1 MLSARKPHAA
11 AELGIFSAYL
21 SSRSAL
27 AGQSVQHCVP
37 LVRQMGSLSKAEVG
51 EKLAVLVGEDIMTK
65 LRSAN
70 WKERLEAMGD
80 LQQLVQDM
88 KENTDVPLLF
98 QVCTCD
104 GCSPP

>member
-1 MLSARKPHAA
+1 MKRLR
-11 AELGIFSAYL
+11 FWQVCT
-21 SSRSAL
+21 L

-37 LVRQMGSLSKAEVG
+37 LVHQMGSLSKAEVE
-51 EKLAVLVGEDIMTK
+51 EKLAVLVGEDITTK

-80 LQQLVQDM
+80 LQQLMQDI

-104 GCSPP
+104 GCSPSLPAEDGTGMLGQ

>member
-1 MLSARKPHAA
+1 
-11 AELGIFSAYL
+11 
-21 SSRSAL
+21 
-27 AGQSVQHCVP
+27 
-37 LVRQMGSLSKAEVG
+37 MGSLSKAEVG

-65 LRSAN
+65 LRSTN

-88 KENTDVPLLF
+88 KENTDAPLLF